1 VTGVAVVTLPAV
13 AKKVAAV
20 APCGTVTL
28 EGTLAAMVF
37 ELDSDTATPPV
48 PAPAVRVT
56 VPVPDWPLTMV
67 LGVTDTLLRAAGD
80 GFTVRLNVTLAPE

>member
-1 VTGVAVVTLPAV
+1 VVTEKIAEVEPW
-13 AKKVAAV
+13 
-20 APCGTVTL
+20 GTMTL

-48 PAPAVRVT
+48 PAAAVRVT
-56 VPVPDWPLTMV
+56 VPEPDWPLTMV
-67 LGVTDTLLRAAGD
+67 LGVTDTVLRAAGD